1 MLIFGLENLYFSIQT
16 NMLTTVEKVIFL
28 QDIDI
33 FEFTS
38 TEDLAHIAAITDEVQ
53 FQEGETLFE
62 EGDISDAMFLVIEGK
77 VRLTRG
83 EQEVMVAQKKD
94 VFGTWALFDDEPR
107 VVAAKTLENSL
118 LLEIDKEDFID
129 LLADHVAITQ
139 SVLKTMVKRLR
150 NLMTRI
156 SR

>member
-1 MLIFGLENLYFSIQT
+1 
-16 NMLTTVEKVIFL
+16 MLTTVEKVIFL
-28 QDIDI
+28 QDVDI

-53 FQEGETLFE
+53 FQPNETIFE
-62 EGDISDAMFLVIEGK
+62 EGEISDAMYMVIEGK

-83 EQEVMVAQKKD
+83 DQEVMVAQKKD

-107 VVAAKTLENSL
+107 VAAATTLENSRL
-118 LLEIDKEDFID
+118 LQIDKEDFID
-129 LLADHVAITQ
+129 LLADHVGITQ

>member
-1 MLIFGLENLYFSIQT
+1 
-16 NMLTTVEKVIFL
+16 MLTTVEKVIFL

-38 TEDLAHIAAITDEVQ
+38 TEDLSYIAAITDEVE
-53 FQEGETLFE
+53 FQADEMIFE
-62 EGDISDAMFLVIEGK
+62 EGEISDAMYMVIEGK

-83 EQEVMVAQKKD
+83 GQEVMVAQKKD

-107 VVAAKTLENSL
+107 VATAKTLENSRL
-118 LLEIDKEDFID
+118 LHIDKEDFIE

>member
-1 MLIFGLENLYFSIQT
+1 
-16 NMLTTVEKVIFL
+16 MLTTVEKVIFL

-53 FQEGETLFE
+53 FQAGETLFK
-62 EGDISDAMFLVIEGK
+62 EGDISDAMYMVIEGK

-83 EQEVMVAQKKD
+83 DQEVMVANKKD

-107 VVAAKTLENSL
+107 VVAATTLDNSL
-118 LLEIDKEDFID
+118 LLQIDKEDFID

>member
-1 MLIFGLENLYFSIQT
+1 
-16 NMLTTVEKVIFL
+16 MLTTVEKVIFL

-33 FEFTS
+33 FEFIS
-38 TEDLAHIAAITDEVQ
+38 TEDLSLIAAITDEVE
-53 FQEGETLFE
+53 FNADEMIFE
-62 EGDISDAMFLVIEGK
+62 EGEISEAMYMVIEGK

-83 EQEVMVAQKKD
+83 NQEVMVAQKKD

-107 VVAAKTLENSL
+107 VASAKTLENSRL
-118 LLEIDKEDFID
+118 LHIDKEDFID
-129 LLADHVAITQ
+129 LLADHVGITQ